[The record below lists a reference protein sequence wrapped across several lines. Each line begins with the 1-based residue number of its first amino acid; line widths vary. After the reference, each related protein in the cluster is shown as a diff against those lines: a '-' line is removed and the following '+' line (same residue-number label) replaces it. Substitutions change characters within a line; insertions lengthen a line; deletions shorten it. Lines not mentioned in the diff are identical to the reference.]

1 MAYFR
6 CLGNGGGGGGN
17 TPEGYIY
24 NVNKC
29 AFNTGH
35 VHTANTKIIMKAH
48 LFETVDMTGNGYMAA
63 WGARKSNFA
72 NNAMGFFSRFADM
85 KFCYYR
91 TGQEYAG
98 HKFNEAESNT
108 DAPFYQTPVIL
119 TAEGK
124 TATWQNVDTLVSKS
138 VTAQNSTVNAGVA
151 PLGIFCHNNSGDANG
166 WSPVDYAY
174 MKLYYFEIYESG
186 DLIKRFVPAFN
197 NNQFCLYD
205 EVGQAYIYDQFNSGA
220 SVRGYIPN

>member
-1 MAYFR
+1 MAYIR
-6 CLGNGGGGGGN
+6 CIGGSGGGGGN

-24 NVNKC
+24 NANKC

-35 VHTANTKIIMKAH
+35 VHTENTKIIMKAH
-48 LFETVDMTGNGYMAA
+48 LFESPDMTGGYMAA
-63 WGARKSNFA
+63 WGARKGSFGT
-72 NNAMGFFSRFADM
+72 NAFGFFSRFADQ
-85 KFCYYR
+85 KFCFYR
-91 TGQEYAG
+91 TSQEASG

-138 VTAQNSTVNAGVA
+138 LTASNANVNGGVA

-186 DLIKRFVPAFN
+186 VLEHRFVPAYN

-205 EVGQAYIYDQFNSGA
+205 EVDQTYIYDTFNSGA